1 MTKWV
6 NFYSL
11 HKKVSG
17 LKNLF
22 ESVMYLFLQL
32 ILSLWIFISCQT
44 SMEVV
49 LGGQY
54 DSELPCFYRDFFIR
68 EVLLSMTIVYPVYS
82 LVIFILN
89 IAIILKVKCAILR
102 RNELGKFTWKS
113 KEFHLSHLLEKLSFN
128 FITSNDQSFGF
139 PIIYTENIYIAYRI
153 LSYSIVSIVFIDTSL
168 GIHIWQE
175 FLVMEKLS
183 GKFWSVKLFR
193 YTLWLMVML
202 EHMPKL

>member
-1 MTKWV
+1 
-6 NFYSL
+6 
-11 HKKVSG
+11 
-17 LKNLF
+17 
-22 ESVMYLFLQL
+22 MYLFLQL

-89 IAIILKVKCAILR
+89 IAIVLKVKCTILR
-102 RNELGKFTWKS
+102 RNQLGKCTWKS
-113 KEFHLSHLLEKLSFN
+113 KEFHLSGLLEKLSFN

-139 PIIYTENIYIAYRI
+139 PIIYTENIYNA
-153 LSYSIVSIVFIDTSL
+153 IVFIDTSL
-168 GIHIWQE
+168 LI
-175 FLVMEKLS
+175 LVCD
-183 GKFWSVKLFR
+183 
-193 YTLWLMVML
+193 LW
-202 EHMPKL
+202 